1 VKLSDRKGLGGK
13 GCLTDGK
20 VDILQNYYALA
31 VRENLDDIGEMAKS
45 IKASLYNVASSRQSS
60 TSSLP

>member
-45 IKASLYNVASSRQSS
+45 TV
-60 TSSLP
+60 